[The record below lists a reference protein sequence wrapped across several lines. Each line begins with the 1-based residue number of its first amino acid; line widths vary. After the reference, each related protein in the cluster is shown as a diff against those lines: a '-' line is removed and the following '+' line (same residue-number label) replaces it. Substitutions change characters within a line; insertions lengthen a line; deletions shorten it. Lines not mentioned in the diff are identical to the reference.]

1 MCNERKLDKRTS
13 SKLKTFVC
21 QDNSKNDG
29 KKFSNYVSDKG
40 LVFRIYSELSNL
52 NNKKGKLSLKK

>member
-1 MCNERKLDKRTS
+1 MCNERKLDKWTF

-29 KKFSNYVSDKG
+29 KKFLNYVSDKG
-40 LVFRIYSELSNL
+40 LVFRIYKELRTQQ
-52 NNKKGKLSLKK
+52 